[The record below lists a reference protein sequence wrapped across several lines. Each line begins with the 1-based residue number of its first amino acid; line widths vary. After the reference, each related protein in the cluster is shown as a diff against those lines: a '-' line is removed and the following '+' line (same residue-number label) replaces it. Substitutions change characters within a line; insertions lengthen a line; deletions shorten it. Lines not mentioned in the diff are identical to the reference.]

1 MKLKNFFST
10 SDSEPN
16 STLWDDINQTYANV
30 NFNSLISDTTK
41 VLPVDIVFIN
51 CANTGFTRAVFEE
64 IGGQN
69 NNWYTGCTMSYFS
82 PTSGKSSSEYTTD
95 VAVSK
100 QGTSTMNNLIKSLEI
115 RFDKMLKA
123 DDGGNLDYELFQPKE
138 RLGFP
143 KDSSLLKLT
152 LWIVLMLIM
161 LLLVNGLMI
170 TRISYSRKL
179 HLWKS

>member
-1 MKLKNFFST
+1 MNSKARATLLADGSVDFTEYNRMKLRNFFST

-41 VLPVDIVFIN
+41 VLPVDIMLIN

-69 NNWYTGCTMSYFS
+69 NNWYSGCTMSYFS

-95 VAVSK
+95 VSVSK
-100 QGTSTMNNLIKSLEI
+100 QGTSTMNNLVK
-115 RFDKMLKA
+115 
-123 DDGGNLDYELFQPKE
+123 
-138 RLGFP
+138 
-143 KDSSLLKLT
+143 T
-152 LWIVLMLIM
+152 
-161 LLLVNGLMI
+161 
-170 TRISYSRKL
+170 
-179 HLWKS
+179 